1 MIFVLCLVRFTLAI
15 NCICGREAA
24 ILGSKTML
32 LGWATF
38 RKDKHFWH
46 FTSAQLKYWC
56 ISFDSFQLI
65 ALADKM
71 IMMPYNM
78 RSTSAK
84 YNSQKEILIFSLRNL
99 WSDSWCWA
107 CDGGRYWFSP
117 AVTFFGQESLE
128 RESQLET
135 LKAYRGQRWKRGWV
149 WFCHIVQLW

>member
-1 MIFVLCLVRFTLAI
+1 
-15 NCICGREAA
+15 
-24 ILGSKTML
+24 ML
-32 LGWATF
+32 LGWGTF
-38 RKDKHFWH
+38 WKDKHFWH
-46 FTSAQLKYWC
+46 FTSAQLRYWC

-65 ALADKM
+65 ALSDKM

-128 RESQLET
+128 RESQGVPRTEMEKGVNVFLSYNCSAVIGFGQNFWVVIVKTFQT
-135 LKAYRGQRWKRGWV
+135 LSIQTKDLLPK
-149 WFCHIVQLW
+149 